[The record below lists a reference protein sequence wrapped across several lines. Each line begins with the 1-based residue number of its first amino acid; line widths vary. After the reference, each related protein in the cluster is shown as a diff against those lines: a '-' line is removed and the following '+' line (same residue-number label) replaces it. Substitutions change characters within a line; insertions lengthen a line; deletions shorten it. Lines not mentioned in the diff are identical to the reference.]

1 MTCCQIIIK
10 KIPDEY
16 GIKVHEDKNLI
27 VNIGDKTNYV
37 VYYKN
42 LQLYLS
48 LGIKLTTIQKFLIF
62 K

>member
-16 GIKVHEDKNLI
+16 GIKVNEVKNLI